1 MYDVLRV
8 SAVYTNEDYTGL
20 VRGKRLDNI
29 TISLRFEEF
38 IMRLRL
44 AAFITLLLITAPFT
58 GTIAETDRFQET
70 IDIFRNAGESGRFFD
85 NSYAYAVFPSVGRAG
100 IGIGGA
106 RGTGRVFRQ
115 GEYVGDTTM
124 TQLTVGLQLGAQGY
138 RMIVFLEDERAFD
151 EFTSGNFAF
160 SAQAE
165 AVAIT
170 AAAGA
175 TASTGGSSAG
185 ASGGQRD
192 ATTVGGF
199 HRGMATFTVARGG
212 LMYEA
217 SIGGARF
224 NFRPL

>member
-1 MYDVLRV
+1 MRDCPDSV
-8 SAVYTNEDYTGL
+8 SATPQGFLIQDTEGNKA
-20 VRGKRLDNI
+20 VRKQ
-29 TISLRFEEF
+29 
-38 IMRLRL
+38 L
-44 AAFITLLLITAPFT
+44 AAMLGFMLLIAPLA
-58 GTIAETDRFQET
+58 GAWAEQDPFQET
-70 IDIFRNAGESGRFFD
+70 IEIFRNAGESGRFFD
-85 NSYAYAVFPSVGRAG
+85 ISYGYAVFPTVGRAG

-106 RGTGRVFRQ
+106 RGTGRVFVN
-115 GEYVGDTTM
+115 GEHVGNTTM

-138 RMIVFLEDERAFD
+138 RMIVFFEDERAFN

-160 SAQAE
+160 SAQAK

-170 AAAGA
+170 AAASA

-199 HRGMATFTVARGG
+199 HRGMASFTVARGG

-224 NFRPL
+224 SFRPL